1 VTTLRIVLVIVGV
14 ALAVLV
20 GAIIWVVADDGG
32 NRRLAAIGSY
42 GTTGGKTLLLSE
54 GRQLGILKSAECG
67 VPYAELSREPEGR
80 AGPDPKQIT
89 GGAQWEPCVLRFGL
103 SMNKELYDWINA
115 ALGGR
120 AEPKLLTLQT
130 LDSNYKDRGRLELSQ
145 AVLTGFSMPTID
157 AADNKDA
164 ASMTMTVKAQAM
176 KVGAGSGAS
185 VSVGTTTQKTWL
197 PANFRFELAGQPVS
211 AVSKLAGLAFKVDP
225 ETQRPLIDNFT
236 VTVGESG
243 LGPLP
248 KFLDTFLLG
257 GQNGPEYEA
266 KARLTMLDGTLTST
280 IGTLDLTG
288 VGIVGGNVGPTITE
302 GDTIARRSYT
312 LYAEGGV
319 LTIPTA

>member
-20 GAIIWVVADDGG
+20 GAIVWVVADDGG
-32 NRRLAAIGSY
+32 DRRPAAIGSY
-42 GTTGGKTLLLSE
+42 GTGNTFTLLLSE
-54 GRQLGILKSAECG
+54 GRQLGVLKSAECG
-67 VPYAELSREPEGR
+67 VPYAELNREADGI

-89 GGAQWEPCVLRFGL
+89 GGAQWKPCVLRFGL
-103 SMNKELYDWINA
+103 SMNREIYDWINA
-115 ALGGR
+115 VLAGKGT
-120 AEPKLLTLQT
+120 EPKLLTLQT
-130 LDSNYKDRGRLELSQ
+130 LDYNNKDRGRLELSQ
-145 AVLTGFSMPTID
+145 AVLTGFSMPTFD
-157 AADNKDA
+157 AADKAA
-164 ASMTMTVKAQAM
+164 ASMAITVKAQAM
-176 KVGAGSGAS
+176 KAGAGSGAT
-185 VSVGTTTQKTWL
+185 VTIPTTTQKTWN
-197 PANFRFELAGQPVS
+197 PSAFRFELAGQPAT

-236 VTVGESG
+236 LTVGESG

-257 GQNGPEYEA
+257 GQNGPEYETNA
-266 KARLTMLDGTLTST
+266 KLTMLDPTLSST

-288 VGIVGGNVGPTITE
+288 VGIVGGDVGPTITE

-319 LTIPTA
+319 LTIPTG

>member
-1 VTTLRIVLVIVGV
+1 MTTLRIVLVIVGV
-14 ALAVLV
+14 ALALLV

-32 NRRLAAIGSY
+32 DRRLAAIQSY
-42 GTTGGKTLLLSE
+42 GTGKTLLLSE
-54 GRQLGILKSAECG
+54 GRQLGTLKSAECG

-80 AGPDPKQIT
+80 AGADPKQIT

-115 ALGGR
+115 ALAGR

-130 LDSNYKDRGRLELSQ
+130 LDYDNKDRGRLELSQ

-157 AADNKDA
+157 PADKAA
-164 ASMTMTVKAQAM
+164 ASMTLTVKAQAM
-176 KVGAGSGAS
+176 KVGAGSGAV
-185 VSVGTTTQKTWL
+185 VSLGTTTQKSWF
-197 PANFRFELAGQPVS
+197 PANFRFELAGQPVT

-266 KARLTMLDGTLTST
+266 KARLTMLDGTLTNT

-319 LTIPTA
+319 LTIPTATA